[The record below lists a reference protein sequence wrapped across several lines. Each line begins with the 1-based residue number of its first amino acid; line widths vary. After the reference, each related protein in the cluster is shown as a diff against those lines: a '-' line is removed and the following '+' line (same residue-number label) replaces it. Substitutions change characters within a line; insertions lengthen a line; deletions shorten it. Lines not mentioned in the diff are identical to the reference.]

1 MNESD
6 KSFQETGGFV
16 SFHGPLSSTLFHVDI
31 DSSARDFPGTLEG
44 NTLGLSYSSDAKSL
58 RFISM

>member
-6 KSFQETGGFV
+6 KSFQEAGGFV
-16 SFHGPLSSTLFHVDI
+16 SFHGLLSSVRFHIDI
-31 DSSARDFPGTLEG
+31 DSTARDYPGTLES

-58 RFISM
+58 HFISM